1 MNIKQDEKRL
11 ITYYLTRLF
20 WLHYFDYTILAT
32 PFCQLAPIKGV
43 YIWFYKPTASIKL
56 LQSTLFYLHTPNI
69 QTHLV

>member
-43 YIWFYKPTASIKL
+43 YLT
-56 LQSTLFYLHTPNI
+56 TLFGYTFLSACAYKRCIYLVL
-69 QTHLV
+69 QTDRLY